1 MKRFLFPFML
11 AAVATNPVLAD
22 SDVTRAD
29 DHAPIGVMGDHY
41 HGEDEIMFSYRY
53 WHMEMKELQNGTDDL
68 SEQAVLN
75 DYNMAP
81 REMTATVQSLGM
93 MYAPTDTVTLTAM
106 LPSIQKEMTAI
117 NGMGSEVERE
127 SSGSGDLKLSAI
139 IHPEWSGPWHF
150 QAGVSVPTGSFLE
163 SDTTPMGQQRLPY
176 DMQLGSGTW
185 DFLGGATLR
194 GRHAHGSWGLQGKV
208 LLRTGENDPG
218 YRLGNQVMA
227 SAWVARAFT
236 HWLSGSLRLSG
247 RQWDDIHGDDP
258 ALNPQMSPGADADTR
273 GGKRLS
279 AGAGINLRIPD
290 GPLARHRLA
299 VEYLQAVYEDFNGP
313 RLKSDGTLVAGWQY
327 DFSF

>member
-1 MKRFLFPFML
+1 MKRFLFPFMM
-11 AAVATNPVLAD
+11 AAAAANPVLAD
-22 SDVTRAD
+22 SGVTRAD

-53 WHMEMKELQNGTDDL
+53 WHMEMEELQDDTDDI
-68 SEQAVLN
+68 SEQTVLN

-81 REMTATVQSLGM
+81 REMTAV
-93 MYAPTDTVTLTAM
+93 
-106 LPSIQKEMTAI
+106 
-117 NGMGSEVERE
+117 NGMRSEVERE
-127 SSGSGDLKLSAI
+127 SGGSGDLKLSAI
-139 IHPEWSGPWHF
+139 INPDGSGPWHF

-176 DMQLGSGTW
+176 DMQPGSGTW

-194 GRHAHGSWGLQGKV
+194 GRHAHSSWGLQGKV
-208 LLRTGENDPG
+208 LLRTGENDLG
-218 YRLGNQVMA
+218 YRLGNQIMA
-227 SAWVARAFT
+227 SAWAARAFT

-247 RQWDDIHGDDP
+247 QQWDDIHGGDP
-258 ALNPQMSPGADADTR
+258 ALNAKMSPGADADTR

-299 VEYLQAVYEDFNGP
+299 VEYLHAVYEDFNGP